1 MLFSCGGVIR
11 GPAVGHLEAV
21 AAVAV
26 VLPRLVHLL
35 PGVHDE
41 GAVPRH
47 RLAVRPSCDQ
57 HDPRALA
64 RCIAPQLHAV
74 AVATEHDERARGSRG
89 GGVTLAGGTAEGG
102 LAVDDVRAGAPP
114 ARDRLA
120 QARAGPQGDVEAHR
134 RGAGPERGARAEAL
148 ARYDLDGDAAAGVR
162 RGGGDVVARQ
172 VLVPRLHPACTR
184 AARACYR
191 RQAERIIQDDER

>member
-1 MLFSCGGVIR
+1 MLFSCGGVIG

-35 PGVHDE
+35 PGIHDE

-64 RCIAPQLHAV
+64 RCIAPHLHAV

-89 GGVTLAGGTAEGG
+89 GGVTLAGGGTAEGG

-120 QARAGPQGDVEAHR
+120 QARAGPQGDVEAQR

-148 ARYDLDGDAAAGVR
+148 ARDNLDGDAAGVR
-162 RGGGDVVARQ
+162 RGGGGDVVARQ
-172 VLVPRLHPACTR
+172 VLVPRLHPAR
-184 AARACYR
+184 AQQEHVIGG
-191 RQAERIIQDDER
+191 RQRE